1 MLHLYTSSAVSGA
14 AYDAAV
20 VVAGYDGADARSTGE
35 AEAGLRAALGRFGQK
50 VSVEWA
56 VTADTVQVRVTGR
69 APTALPARW
78 ASSIGLTIDKTVSVR
93 AEEFR

>member
-20 VVAGYDGADARSTGE
+20 AVAGYDGGEVGSTGE
-35 AEAGLRAALGRFGQK
+35 AEAGLRAALGRFGEA
-50 VSVEWA
+50 VTVEWA
-56 VTADTVQVRVTGR
+56 VTADTVRVRVVGQ

-78 ASSIGLTIDKTVSVR
+78 ASSLGLTVDKTVTVR
-93 AEEFR
+93 VEQFR